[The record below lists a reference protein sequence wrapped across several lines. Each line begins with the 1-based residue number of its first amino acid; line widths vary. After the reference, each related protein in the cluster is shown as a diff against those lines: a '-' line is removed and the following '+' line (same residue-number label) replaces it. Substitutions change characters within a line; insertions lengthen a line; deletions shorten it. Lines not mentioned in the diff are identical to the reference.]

1 MQMSDKI
8 LDALNN
14 IASNLSDKQLKVGFI
29 DGATY
34 PDGTPVA
41 MVAATN
47 EYGNPAN
54 NQPPRP
60 FFRNAIA
67 EHESEWLDAISRG
80 LQKGVPLDDVL
91 AVVGERAVGDVVQSI
106 ATLVEPE
113 LSEVTLE
120 RRRNRKVMPNQSDK
134 PLVDTK
140 VMIRDVHYEVGE
152 IEPSQ
157 DSQ

>member
-1 MQMSDKI
+1 MADSIDDFLSNVASQ
-8 LDALNN
+8 LD
-14 IASNLSDKQLKVGFI
+14 SKQLKVGFI

-47 EYGNPAN
+47 EYGRPEN

-67 EHESEWLDAISRG
+67 EHESEWTDSIARG
-80 LQKGVPLDDVL
+80 IRAGYPVDQVL
-91 AVVGERAVGDVVQSI
+91 EVVGAQIQGDVKESI
-106 ATLVEPE
+106 AQLMTPPLAA
-113 LSEVTLE
+113 STIAA
-120 RRRNRKVMPNQSDK
+120 RKSKGNNSTK

-140 VMIRDVHYEVGE
+140 VMIGDVNYEVSE
-152 IEPSQ
+152 IESPQSGQ
-157 DSQ
+157 

>member
-1 MQMSDKI
+1 MNDKVM
-8 LDALNN
+8 DALDE
-14 IASNLSDKQLKVGFI
+14 IANSLSDKQLKVGFI

-67 EHESEWLDAISRG
+67 AHETEWSEDIARG
-80 LQKGVPLDDVL
+80 LGKGIELEHVL
-91 AVVGERAVGDVVQSI
+91 SVVGEKIAGDVVQSI
-106 ATLVEPE
+106 SSLMGPPLSAATIA
-113 LSEVTLE
+113 S
-120 RRRNRKVMPNQSDK
+120 RKSKGNESTK

-140 VMIRDVHYEVGE
+140 VMIRDVYYEVGD
-152 IEPSQ
+152 IEPS
-157 DSQ
+157 

>member
-67 EHESEWLDAISRG
+67 EHESEWMDAISRG
-80 LQKGVPLDDVL
+80 LQKGVPLEDVL
-91 AVVGERAVGDVVQSI
+91 AVVGEKAVGDVVQSI
-106 ATLVEPE
+106 ATLMDPP
-113 LSEVTLE
+113 LSPATIAS
-120 RRRNRKVMPNQSDK
+120 RKSKGNASTK

>member
-14 IASNLSDKQLKVGFI
+14 IANSLSDKQLKVGFI

-80 LQKGVPLDDVL
+80 LQKGVPLDDAL

-106 ATLVEPE
+106 ATLMDPPLSPE
-113 LSEVTLE
+113 TIAS
-120 RRRNRKVMPNQSDK
+120 RKSKGNASTK

>member
-14 IASNLSDKQLKVGFI
+14 IASNLSEKQLKVGFI

-67 EHESEWLDAISRG
+67 QHESEWLDAISRG
-80 LQKGVPLDDVL
+80 LQKGVSLDDVL

-106 ATLVEPE
+106 ATLMDPP
-113 LSEVTLE
+113 LSPATIAS
-120 RRRNRKVMPNQSDK
+120 RKSKGNASTK

>member
-1 MQMSDKI
+1 MNDKVMDF
-8 LDALNN
+8 LDEMAN
-14 IASNLSDKQLKVGFI
+14 SLSDKQLKVGFI

-67 EHESEWLDAISRG
+67 AHETEWSEDIARG
-80 LQKGVPLDDVL
+80 LGKGIELEHVL
-91 AVVGERAVGDVVQSI
+91 SVVGEKIAGDVVQSI
-106 ATLVEPE
+106 SSLMDPPLSAATIA
-113 LSEVTLE
+113 S
-120 RRRNRKVMPNQSDK
+120 RKSKGNESTK

-140 VMIRDVHYEVGE
+140 VMIRDVHYEVGD
-152 IEPSQ
+152 IEPS
-157 DSQ
+157 

>member
-1 MQMSDKI
+1 MSDKI

-80 LQKGVPLDDVL
+80 IQKGVPLDDVL
-91 AVVGERAVGDVVQSI
+91 AVVGEKAVGDVVQSI
-106 ATLVEPE
+106 ATLMDPP
-113 LSEVTLE
+113 LSPATIAS
-120 RRRNRKVMPNQSDK
+120 RKSKGNASTK

>member
-1 MQMSDKI
+1 MNDKVM
-8 LDALNN
+8 DALDD
-14 IASNLSDKQLKVGFI
+14 IANSLSDKQLKVGFI

-60 FFRNAIA
+60 FFRNAISD
-67 EHESEWLDAISRG
+67 HETEWSEDIARG
-80 LQKGVPLDDVL
+80 LGTGLELEHVL
-91 AVVGERAVGDVVQSI
+91 SVVGEKIAGDIVQSI
-106 ATLVEPE
+106 STLMDPPLSAATIA
-113 LSEVTLE
+113 S
-120 RRRNRKVMPNQSDK
+120 RKSKGNDSAK

-140 VMIRDVHYEVGE
+140 VMIRDVHYEVGD
-152 IEPSQ
+152 IEPS
-157 DSQ
+157 

>member
-1 MQMSDKI
+1 MQMNDKI

-80 LQKGVPLDDVL
+80 LQKGVPLNDVL

-106 ATLVEPE
+106 ATLMDPP
-113 LSEVTLE
+113 LSPSTIAS
-120 RRRNRKVMPNQSDK
+120 RKSKGNASTK

>member
-1 MQMSDKI
+1 MRDDVM
-8 LDALNN
+8 DALDEIGNSLSN
-14 IASNLSDKQLKVGFI
+14 IQLKVGFI

-67 EHESEWLDAISRG
+67 NHESEWTEAIGRG
-80 LQKGVPLDDVL
+80 LQNGIGIEEVL
-91 AVVGERAVGDVVQSI
+91 AVVGEGAAGDIVQSI
-106 ATLVEPE
+106 ATLMDPPIKQ
-113 LSEVTLE
+113 STIAARK
-120 RRRNRKVMPNQSDK
+120 RRGNDSTK

-152 IEPSQ
+152 IESSQ

>member
-1 MQMSDKI
+1 MADKVM
-8 LDALNN
+8 DALNG
-14 IASNLSDKQLKVGFI
+14 IASNIESLQVKAGFI

-41 MVAATN
+41 MVAAVN
-47 EYGNPAN
+47 EYGDPAR
-54 NQPPRP
+54 NQPPRQ

-67 EHESEWLDAISRG
+67 QHESEWADTIARG
-80 LQKGVPLDDVL
+80 MEKGVDARTILSI
-91 AVVGERAVGDVVQSI
+91 VGEQIAGDVVQSI
-106 ATLVEPE
+106 ATLIEPPIKDATIANR
-113 LSEVTLE
+113 L
-120 RRRNRKVMPNQSDK
+120 RRGNESVK

>member
-1 MQMSDKI
+1 MSDKI

-106 ATLVEPE
+106 ATLMDPP
-113 LSEVTLE
+113 LSPATIAS
-120 RRRNRKVMPNQSDK
+120 RKSKGNASTK

>member
-1 MQMSDKI
+1 MSDKI

-34 PDGTPVA
+34 PNGTPVA

-67 EHESEWLDAISRG
+67 EHESEWMDAISRG
-80 LQKGVPLDDVL
+80 LQKGVPLEDVL
-91 AVVGERAVGDVVQSI
+91 AVVGEKAVGDVVQSI

>member
-80 LQKGVPLDDVL
+80 IQKGVPLDDVL
-91 AVVGERAVGDVVQSI
+91 AVVGEKAVGDVVQSI
-106 ATLVEPE
+106 ATLMDPP
-113 LSEVTLE
+113 LSPATIAS
-120 RRRNRKVMPNQSDK
+120 RKSKGNASTK

>member
-1 MQMSDKI
+1 MADSIEDF
-8 LDALNN
+8 LNN
-14 IASNLSDKQLKVGFI
+14 IASQLDSKQLKVGFI

-47 EYGNPAN
+47 EYGRPEN

-67 EHESEWLDAISRG
+67 EHESEWTDAIARG
-80 LQKGVPLDDVL
+80 IRAGHPVDQVL
-91 AVVGERAVGDVVQSI
+91 EVVGAQIQGDVQESI
-106 ATLVEPE
+106 AQLMTPPLAA
-113 LSEVTLE
+113 STIAA
-120 RRRNRKVMPNQSDK
+120 RKSKGNNSTK

-140 VMIRDVHYEVGE
+140 VMIGDVNYEVSE
-152 IEPSQ
+152 IESPQSGQ
-157 DSQ
+157 

>member
-1 MQMSDKI
+1 MSDKI

-14 IASNLSDKQLKVGFI
+14 IANNLSDKQLKVGFI

-91 AVVGERAVGDVVQSI
+91 AVVGEGAVGDVVQSI
-106 ATLVEPE
+106 ATLMDPP
-113 LSEVTLE
+113 LSPATIAS
-120 RRRNRKVMPNQSDK
+120 RKSEGNSSTK

>member
-1 MQMSDKI
+1 MNDKVM
-8 LDALNN
+8 DALDE
-14 IASNLSDKQLKVGFI
+14 IANSLSDKQLKVGFI

-67 EHESEWLDAISRG
+67 AHETEWSEDIARG
-80 LQKGVPLDDVL
+80 LGKGIELEHFL
-91 AVVGERAVGDVVQSI
+91 SVVGEKIAGDVVQSI
-106 ATLVEPE
+106 SSLMDPPLSAATIA
-113 LSEVTLE
+113 S
-120 RRRNRKVMPNQSDK
+120 RKSKGNESTK

-140 VMIRDVHYEVGE
+140 VMIRDVHYEVGD
-152 IEPSQ
+152 IEPS
-157 DSQ
+157 

>member
-91 AVVGERAVGDVVQSI
+91 AVVGEKAVGDVVQSI
-106 ATLVEPE
+106 ATLMDPP
-113 LSEVTLE
+113 LSPATIAS
-120 RRRNRKVMPNQSDK
+120 RKSKGNASTK

>member
-34 PDGTPVA
+34 PNGTPVA

-67 EHESEWLDAISRG
+67 EHESEWMDAISRG
-80 LQKGVPLDDVL
+80 LQKGVPLEDVL
-91 AVVGERAVGDVVQSI
+91 AVVGEKAVGDVVQSI
-106 ATLVEPE
+106 ATLVEPD

>member
-1 MQMSDKI
+1 MSDKI

-67 EHESEWLDAISRG
+67 EHESEWMDAISRG

-91 AVVGERAVGDVVQSI
+91 AVVGEMAVGDVVQSI
-106 ATLVEPE
+106 ATLMDPP
-113 LSEVTLE
+113 LSPATIAS
-120 RRRNRKVMPNQSDK
+120 RKSKGNASTK

>member
-14 IASNLSDKQLKVGFI
+14 IANNLSDKQLKVGFI

-67 EHESEWLDAISRG
+67 EHESEWMDAISRG

-91 AVVGERAVGDVVQSI
+91 AVVGEKAVGDVVQSI
-106 ATLVEPE
+106 ATLMDPP
-113 LSEVTLE
+113 LSPATIAS
-120 RRRNRKVMPNQSDK
+120 RKSKGNASTK

-152 IEPSQ
+152 IESSQ
-157 DSQ
+157 NSQ

>member
-1 MQMSDKI
+1 MSDKI

-47 EYGNPAN
+47 EYGNPVN

-67 EHESEWLDAISRG
+67 EHESEWLDTISRG
-80 LQKGVPLDDVL
+80 LEKGLPIDDVL

-106 ATLVEPE
+106 ATLMDPP
-113 LSEVTLE
+113 LSPATIAS
-120 RRRNRKVMPNQSDK
+120 RKSKGNSSTK

>member
-1 MQMSDKI
+1 MADSIEDF
-8 LDALNN
+8 LNN
-14 IASNLSDKQLKVGFI
+14 VASQLDSKQLKVGFI

-47 EYGNPAN
+47 EYGRPEN

-67 EHESEWLDAISRG
+67 EHENEWTDAIARG
-80 LQKGVPLDDVL
+80 IRAGHPVDQVL
-91 AVVGERAVGDVVQSI
+91 EVVGAQIQGDVQESI
-106 ATLVEPE
+106 AQLMTPPLAT
-113 LSEVTLE
+113 STIAS
-120 RRRNRKVMPNQSDK
+120 RKSKGNNSTK

-140 VMIRDVHYEVGE
+140 VMIGDVNYEVSE
-152 IEPSQ
+152 IESPQSGQ
-157 DSQ
+157 